1 MTTFIVSDMTCDG
14 CVRAITNAVKGAAP
28 DAVVRADLATKVV
41 EITGEASP
49 EVLAEAM
56 RDAGFTP
63 ERRAA

>member
-28 DAVVRADLATKVV
+28 DAVVRADLATKEV
-41 EITGEASP
+41 EITGKATP
-49 EVLAEAM
+49 EVFAEAM

-63 ERRAA
+63 EQRAA